1 MKITKGFMKGQVG
14 KIAGATQIGG
24 YFIQKQLEH
33 AAGQTSPAPEGPFFP
48 DEFEPL
54 ASVTD
59 LESA

>member
-14 KIAGATQIGG
+14 QIAGATQIGG
-24 YFIQKQLEH
+24 YFIQKRLEQ
-33 AAGQTSPAPEGPFFP
+33 AAGRIIPVPEGPFFP

-54 ASVTD
+54 AKLTE